1 MNTNNKKI
9 ETDSDTSRKERK
21 DNMAL
26 RFRKFQPTDYVM
38 AIKNG
43 KTVKK
48 GSGLALLYNDFYT
61 SILVAP
67 TMAFDG
73 AFAFDDLVTADY
85 QTVCVQGAVT
95 YIIDDYERAVK
106 MADFAYD
113 RTYKNKQVNAM
124 NLFCKRINN
133 VIKAI
138 VISETGN
145 REVRAIIKQADDM
158 ADFLTDALKKD
169 ETIATLGVKILAVNI
184 LGITAKPETRKALEA
199 AAREEILK
207 EQDDAIYK
215 RRNAAIEQE
224 RIIKENEL
232 NTEIKV
238 AEKEKDIKEKEQ
250 EIKRKLLETE
260 LEMEME
266 RQEREQEIKGKVLA
280 SELELERKE
289 KEERVKMQQ
298 TELEEK
304 IKLEERNK
312 EFVNLEVENAKKRAE
327 EQAFAAAQMVKA
339 YENANVA
346 LIEACAMANMDP
358 KTLMAKAFVEL
369 GENAG
374 KIGTLNMTPDILAT
388 IAGLKADA

>member
-1 MNTNNKKI
+1 MNTNNKNRNRFRYA
-9 ETDSDTSRKERK
+9 RKERK

-48 GSGLALLYNDFYT
+48 GSGLTLLYNDFYT

>member
-1 MNTNNKKI
+1 MNTNTKTKDINDVRKEYIMGLKLKKFKPTEYVTVVRKGKKI
-9 ETDSDTSRKERK
+9 K
-21 DNMAL
+21 
-26 RFRKFQPTDYVM
+26 
-38 AIKNG
+38 
-43 KTVKK
+43 
-48 GSGLALLYNDFYT
+48 SGQGLTIFYNDIHT
-61 SILVAP
+61 DIMVIPA
-67 TMAFDG
+67 MAFDG
-73 AFAFDDLVTADY
+73 TFAFDELVTADF
-85 QTVCVQGAVT
+85 QTVCVQGSFTFMV
-95 YIIDDYERAVK
+95 DNYERAYF
-106 MADFAYD
+106 MADFTYD
-113 RTYKNKQVNAM
+113 RWYEDKKKSSM
-124 NLFCKRINN
+124 ELFEKRICNIIRTV
-133 VIKAI
+133 VIR
-138 VISETGN
+138 ETGKQD
-145 REVRAIIKQADDM
+145 VRNLLKGADEMAALIIEG
-158 ADFLTDALKKD
+158 LRSD
-169 ETIATLGVKILAVNI
+169 ETIDTLGVKILTVNVE
-184 LGITAKPETRKALEA
+184 GIVTKPDTRKALEA

-280 SELELERKE
+280 SELELEKRE

-374 KIGTLNMTPDILAT
+374 KIGTLNMTPDILQT
-388 IAGLKADA
+388 IAGLNA

>member
-1 MNTNNKKI
+1 
-9 ETDSDTSRKERK
+9 
-21 DNMAL
+21 MAIK
-26 RFRKFQPTDYVM
+26 FRKFQPTDYVM
-38 AIKNG
+38 AIRNG
-43 KTVKK
+43 KIVKR
-48 GSGLALLYNDFYT
+48 GSGLTLFYNDFYT
-61 SILVAP
+61 NILVAP

-95 YIIDDYERAVK
+95 CIIDDYEKAVK
-106 MADFAYD
+106 MADFGYD
-113 RTYKNKQVNAM
+113 RYYRDKQTVAM
-124 NLFCKRINN
+124 NLFCTRINN

-238 AEKEKDIKEKEQ
+238 AEKEKDIKEKAQ

-280 SELELERKE
+280 SELELEKRE

-374 KIGTLNMTPDILAT
+374 KIGTLNMTPDILQT
-388 IAGLKADA
+388 IAGLNA